1 MEKNK
6 IIGMF
11 IIFMVLTSCYKGLT
25 VNITNDLQDSF
36 QGELIFSWSSW
47 RQMSLNI
54 LPSTTFREEEIMNF
68 EGSVILSWSI
78 WRYHVYEYLSG
89 YTESAFGEN
98 IHTTLATLVK

>member
-36 QGELIFSWSSW
+36 QGELIFS
-47 RQMSLNI
+47 
-54 LPSTTFREEEIMNF
+54 
-68 EGSVILSWSI
+68 
-78 WRYHVYEYLSG
+78 
-89 YTESAFGEN
+89 
-98 IHTTLATLVK
+98 